1 MRRYCGFKP
10 SGGRSYRRSTIFR
23 SVAAGRAGR
32 HGFDRLREALEAP
45 STRGHEILGARGRPK
60 SGRMACRARGGCG
73 TFSDSDHGSA
83 TGTVWGSQ
91 GKRGRRSGIQRCSDK
106 AYTNWVPQ
114 TIQDA
119 RAQSGQADPRV
130 SLPEWKAALAAQWF
144 GQKRPTRLPMQRLR
158 SWRQLGSA
166 FSAL

>member
-1 MRRYCGFKP
+1 MASIDCAKRSKRRRPG
-10 SGGRSYRRSTIFR
+10 
-23 SVAAGRAGR
+23 
-32 HGFDRLREALEAP
+32 
-45 STRGHEILGARGRPK
+45 GHEILGARGRPK

-158 SWRQLGSA
+158 FRRQLGSA
-166 FSAL
+166 LVPSCEIRRFVMSKLSAGGNLEHKP